1 MKRAA
6 FICTVLLVIGSL
18 TGCGSTGRRTESAFK
33 TSFSL
38 GAIVEVNKGSLMAGS
53 RISSGTEAGPPEP
66 FIQKHEGMIV
76 QVDPARA
83 SAFMDGVRATV
94 EETLVHSGARILGR
108 GGEARQV
115 ADAERIEP
123 TYFWF
128 GYSEDTVYG
137 VMHVWAVPGEGTSLT
152 LIALITE
159 GQGAAAAPRLDL

>member
-18 TGCGSTGRRTESAFK
+18 AGCGSAGRRTESAFK

-38 GAIVEVNKGSLMAGS
+38 GAIVEANKGSLMAGS

-66 FIQKHEGMIV
+66 FVQKHEGMIV
-76 QVDPARA
+76 QVDAAHA
-83 SAFMDGVRATV
+83 SAFLDGVRTTV
-94 EETLVHSGARILGR
+94 EEALIHSGARILGR
-108 GGEARQV
+108 GGDARQV
-115 ADAERIEP
+115 ADGEPVDP

-128 GYSEDTVYG
+128 GYSEEAIYG
-137 VMHVWAVPGEGTSLT
+137 VMHVWAVPGEGASLT

-159 GQGAAAAPRLDL
+159 GRGAAAAPRLDL